1 MAQFFETEAII
12 LIKKS
17 YNKTSNIIRQ
27 SREKDNSSCF
37 NKQVARVII
46 EKTSN
51 KQNKT
56 NFKVKNR

>member
-51 KQNKT
+51 K
-56 NFKVKNR
+56 